1 MKIAII
7 YHPARMRATEDKI
20 YGTHRKILY
29 PNLKRFRKAFQR
41 AHHRVT
47 ALDGR
52 GNLTTK
58 IRRAKPDIVF
68 NLYSVPGKAQA
79 YVPALLEKIGMPYTG
94 CSALCHFLAM
104 HKGLASKVLRYDK
117 IPVPPF
123 ASVNRKE
130 RKPSRQLEFPVLVKP
145 CSLGASE
152 GISEQSFV
160 ESAKELPEAI
170 ETALA
175 VDKEALITKYIP
187 GRELT
192 VGIIGNKK
200 LQILPILEKHFEPKP
215 SPPRIFTEKLKKK
228 ADHWHTK
235 VTVPKMATLQEDTV
249 KKVATR
255 AYRSMKCTDYAR
267 IDLRLDNQGIPWVI
281 DVNTLPG
288 IFPKFSPMAKMAK
301 EIGKT
306 AEYLA
311 LRILEEAIE
320 RYALQ

>member
-7 YHPARMRATEDKI
+7 YHPSRMRATEDKI
-20 YGTHRKILY
+20 YGLHRKILY

-58 IRRAKPDIVF
+58 IRRAKPDVVF

-104 HKGLASKVLRYDK
+104 NKGLASKILRYDK

-123 ASVNRKE
+123 ALVNRKE
-130 RKPSRQLEFPVLVKP
+130 RKPSRRLEFPLLVKP

-160 ESAKELPEAI
+160 ESADELPEAI
-170 ETALA
+170 NSALA
-175 VDKEALITKYIP
+175 KDQEAVITGYIP

-192 VGIIGNKK
+192 IGIIGNKK

-215 SPPRIFTEKLKKK
+215 SHPRIFTEGLKKK
-228 ADHWHTK
+228 ADHWHTN
-235 VTVPKMATLQEDTV
+235 VTVPKMAALQEATV

-267 IDLRLDNQGIPWVI
+267 VDIRLDNQGIPWVI

-301 EIGKT
+301 EMDKT

-320 RYALQ
+320 RYGL